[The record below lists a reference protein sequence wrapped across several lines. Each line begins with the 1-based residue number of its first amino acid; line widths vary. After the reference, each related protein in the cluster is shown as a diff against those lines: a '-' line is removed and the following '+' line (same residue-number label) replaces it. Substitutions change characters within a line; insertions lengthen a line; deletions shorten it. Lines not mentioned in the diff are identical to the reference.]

1 MVQGA
6 TRQDTFTVD
15 MDLTGAQAVYI
26 TYAQKRSGAYVEKSM
41 SGISISV
48 NAGKSTLVCQLSQA
62 DTLSFSEKEPVEI
75 QVTVKTASGQRMTS
89 NIVTDVVE
97 RALKTEEI

>member
-15 MDLTGAQAVYI
+15 IDLTGAQAVYI

-41 SGISISV
+41 DGISISV

-75 QVTVKTASGQRMTS
+75 QVTVKTANGQRMTS